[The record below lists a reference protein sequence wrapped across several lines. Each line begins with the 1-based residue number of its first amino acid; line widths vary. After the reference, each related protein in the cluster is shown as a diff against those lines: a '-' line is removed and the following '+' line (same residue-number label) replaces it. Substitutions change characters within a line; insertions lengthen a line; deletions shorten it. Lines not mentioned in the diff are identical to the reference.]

1 MFDRAQDIFN
11 YLPIEQGSESRYI
24 KQLWDSFFVL
34 STAEDDVPYFSIMPF
49 HLLFMLAIQYKAYRL
64 SAWNKDYYLNWVNT
78 NKYLIYNNECKQQLL
93 SNVPLNKELLWNINQ
108 SSVKTLSLIKEKHIF
123 GLFSLIGIGDDII
136 VKAKALV
143 ENRNDRF
150 HANGEIDEKAE
161 EKIDDYLE
169 VLEYIQEKFKEVGVN
184 QDIQGDWSQ
193 DIEEGVYP
201 LDEFFEEKFL
211 YSQFSQKD
219 FSDIIKPLI
228 ISDNLDFDQWKF
240 VIDKCLELAPED
252 TIRCLEEQVM
262 IEVDE
267 DKRFNIEKI
276 IKENQ

>member
-34 STAEDDVPYFSIMPF
+34 STAKDDVPYFSIMPF

-64 SAWNKDYYLNWVNT
+64 SAWDEGYYLKWINSK
-78 NKYLIYNNECKQQLL
+78 KYLIYNNECKQQLL
-93 SNVPLNKELLWNINQ
+93 DNIPLNKELVWDTNQ
-108 SSVKTLSLIKEKHIF
+108 SSVKTLSLAKEKYIF
-123 GLFSLIGIGDDII
+123 NLFNLIGVSKSIFE
-136 VKAKALV
+136 KSKSLV

-169 VLEYIQEKFKEVGVN
+169 VLDHIQKKFKEAGVN
-184 QDIQGDWSQ
+184 RDIQGDWSL

-228 ISDNLDFDQWKF
+228 ISEKLDFD
-240 VIDKCLELAPED
+240 
-252 TIRCLEEQVM
+252 
-262 IEVDE
+262 
-267 DKRFNIEKI
+267 
-276 IKENQ
+276 

>member
-49 HLLFMLAIQYKAYRL
+49 HLLFMLAIQYKVYRL

-150 HANGEIDEKAE
+150 HANGEIDEKTE

>member
-1 MFDRAQDIFN
+1 MFDKAQEIFN
-11 YLPIEQGSESRYI
+11 YLPIKQGGEFRYI

-34 STAEDDVPYFSIMPF
+34 SAAEDDVPYFSIMPF

-64 SAWNKDYYLNWVNT
+64 SAWDKEYYLDWINT
-78 NKYLIYNNECKQQLL
+78 KKYLIYNNECKQQLL
-93 SNVPLNKELLWNINQ
+93 YNVPLNKELLWDTNQ
-108 SSVKTLSLIKEKHIF
+108 SSVKTLSLVKEKHIF
-123 GLFSLIGIGDDII
+123 SLFSLIGVSESII
-136 VKAKALV
+136 EKAKSLV

-169 VLEYIQEKFKEVGVN
+169 VLEHVQEKFREIGVN
-184 QDIQGDWSQ
+184 RDVQGDWSQ

-211 YSQFSQKD
+211 YSQFSQRD

-228 ISDNLDFDQWKF
+228 ISDNLDIDQWRA
-240 VIDKCLELAPED
+240 VIDKCLEFAPED
-252 TIRCLEEQVM
+252 TVRCLEEQVV
-262 IEVDE
+262 IEGDAN
-267 DKRFNIEKI
+267 KRFNMQEIIERNK
-276 IKENQ
+276 